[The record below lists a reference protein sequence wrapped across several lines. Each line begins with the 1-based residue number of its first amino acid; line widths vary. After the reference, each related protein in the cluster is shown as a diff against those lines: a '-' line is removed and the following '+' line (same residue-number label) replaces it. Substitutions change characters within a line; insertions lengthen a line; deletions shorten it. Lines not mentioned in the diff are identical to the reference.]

1 MTYKDLA
8 INQGFQMLAVVQSM
22 VWLEMMELTVQKTEI
37 DKENVVFLGN
47 YIIIY

>member
-1 MTYKDLA
+1 
-8 INQGFQMLAVVQSM
+8 MLAVVQSM

-47 YIIIY
+47 YIIL